1 MINVIDRNNKI
12 QENYNLIWYSRTI
25 FNNLSDNNKIN
36 FKKLEVNSEKLIAP
50 KLHLEF
56 NQIIII
62 I

>member
-12 QENYNLIWYSRTI
+12 QENYYLIWYSRTI

-36 FKKLEVNSEKLIAP
+36 FKKLEVNSEKLMAT

-56 NQIIII
+56 KQIIII